1 MTYHN
6 RTYPNQKWQYVGPE
20 EWVPIIS
27 RSNTAH
33 KTPDHLSLLYIYIF
47 PFSLS
52 QKNPRP
58 LNAAPYLCL
67 LSCRGHYYLLSSK
80 VRTNPPNRF
89 SYIFVVSYL
98 GDFSYLLSY
107 LNLITI
113 CFMFFISA
121 FKQWQ
126 SLSTISPQLLAS
138 RNSMTFSFPA
148 ATFLGI
154 LFFLSGIFLWYIGWD
169 LARPVIMS
177 TFLVK

>member
-1 MTYHN
+1 M
-6 RTYPNQKWQYVGPE
+6 
-20 EWVPIIS
+20 
-27 RSNTAH
+27 
-33 KTPDHLSLLYIYIF
+33 
-47 PFSLS
+47 
-52 QKNPRP
+52 
-58 LNAAPYLCL
+58 PYLYL
-67 LSCRGHYYLLSSK
+67 LSCRCHYLLSSK

-107 LNLITI
+107 LNIITI

-148 ATFLGI
+148 ATFPGI
-154 LFFLSGIFLWYIGWD
+154 LFFLSGIFLWYIGWA
-169 LARPVIMS
+169 LAHPVIMS